1 MMKKTLSTKELTE
14 IILVLQEDIVFL
26 KKQQSQNALLIQSQ
40 AEEINYLKQ
49 QKSHRPVQVMQR
61 KVSQNSP
68 HPESQDIHPQVPST
82 SQETPVQ
89 QPPQWKEVINKKKTS
104 RNSYKD
110 AIISQEVQKK
120 PLSFFQKLQSQSD
133 SDKINH
139 LLRRPKSTEEQN
151 QEISRVVVSLPLST
165 KARQKPLTAWKEAVK
180 ALTGHSPLA
189 ISLLNPE
196 KAELYFKAEMIPVIR
211 QSRLSAYLLEDIVV
225 QEKDILR
232 RKQLYLKGYFLPL
245 RRAALQ
251 GFSSDQQK
259 QLLDL
264 AEKDLPK
271 LDSSFRQQWKFQI
284 NKDRTWLQTVSV

>member
-1 MMKKTLSTKELTE
+1 MTKKTLSTKELTE
-14 IILVLQEDIVFL
+14 IILALQQDVANLKLENLKLIDDI
-26 KKQQSQNALLIQSQ
+26 KT
-40 AEEINYLKQ
+40 LKQ
-49 QKSHRPVQVMQR
+49 QKL
-61 KVSQNSP
+61 
-68 HPESQDIHPQVPST
+68 HPQSVLINHRQTRHEPISDPQDSHPQIPST
-82 SQETPVQ
+82 SQENVVQ
-89 QPPQWKEVINKKKTS
+89 QPPQWKEVTNKKKILHK
-104 RNSYKD
+104 SYKE
-110 AIISQEVQKK
+110 ATISQDQKTSQ
-120 PLSFFQKLQSQSD
+120 SFFQKLQSQSD
-133 SDKINH
+133 SDKINQ
-139 LLRRPKSTEEQN
+139 LLRRPKPTQEQN

-165 KARQKPLTAWKEAVK
+165 KARQKPMTAWKEAVK
-180 ALTGHSPLA
+180 ALTSHSPLA

-196 KAELYFKAEMIPVIR
+196 KAEIYFKAEMIPMIR